1 MTIGERIREVRK
13 KAGMTQKEVSEKLGI
28 CYQSYSQWETGARH
42 PKWMN
47 VLKISEVLGV
57 PFESLLFDGEIEED
71 NSMSESKTINFGSGP
86 VGYQKE
92 IDEEQ
97 LKALVEEIDKETKEA
112 GLPWWK
118 GMFNPKIIEVS
129 GIKRSECNCD
139 KQKDPVT
146 ARGEEKMREKNQKLK
161 EENAFLRDERNKQ
174 LNLYNRANEKCMTA
188 IEAMEA
194 GMEKLQSS
202 IVENDLTFEQLGD
215 LTEKLARLGS
225 AVSAVRMS
233 MGLQVPPY
241 LLGINSGFNSFGGD

>member
-1 MTIGERIREVRK
+1 MTIGERIRAERK
-13 KAGMTQKEVSEKLGI
+13 KAGLTQKKLSERCGFTEVAI
-28 CYQSYSQWETGARH
+28 RQWEANKRT
-42 PKWMN
+42 PKLN
-47 VLKISEVLGV
+47 TIKGIAKSLEI
-57 PFESLLFDGEIEED
+57 PFETLIIDDENERSNTMD
-71 NSMSESKTINFGSGP
+71 ESKTINFGSGP
-86 VGYQKE
+86 VGLQQE

-97 LKALVEEIDKETKEA
+97 IKALVDEIDKETKEA
-112 GLPWWK
+112 GLPWWA
-118 GMFNPKIIEVS
+118 GMFNPKIIEAAK
-129 GIKRSECNCD
+129 INRSECNCD

-161 EENAFLRDERNKQ
+161 EENAVLRDERNKQ

-188 IEAMEA
+188 LEAMEA

>member
-1 MTIGERIREVRK
+1 MSDNPEIFVPGGTVTDEEIREIGK
-13 KAGMTQKEVSEKLGI
+13 KIMKE
-28 CYQSYSQWETGARH
+28 A
-42 PKWMN
+42 
-47 VLKISEVLGV
+47 
-57 PFESLLFDGEIEED
+57 
-71 NSMSESKTINFGSGP
+71 
-86 VGYQKE
+86 
-92 IDEEQ
+92 EEQ
-97 LKALVEEIDKETKEA
+97 
-112 GLPWWK
+112 GLPWWA
-118 GMFNPKIIEVS
+118 GMFNPKIIEAAK
-129 GIKRSECNCD
+129 INRSECNCD

-161 EENAFLRDERNKQ
+161 EENAVLRDERNKQ

-188 IEAMEA
+188 LEAMEA